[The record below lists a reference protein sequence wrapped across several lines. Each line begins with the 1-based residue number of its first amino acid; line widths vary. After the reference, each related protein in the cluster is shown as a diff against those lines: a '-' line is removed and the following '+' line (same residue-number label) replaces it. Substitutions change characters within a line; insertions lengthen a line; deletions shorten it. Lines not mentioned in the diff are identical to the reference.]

1 MLSSHSK
8 WVRTT
13 GLFGMLWLFPIEA
26 TPNEPRVVSE
36 YSKQEAKE
44 ATLELVAQSRR
55 ELRKI
60 SGFAKLFAKEKV
72 EKTCSDLP
80 PERYYDCFKEQLSVF
95 VKRNPV
101 SETGWIFLVSR
112 GVSLIHLTNK
122 PFQARTLASVDQAQL
137 QMQRE
142 GLRIQHLQLL
152 DLLLVGLENVNQIRK
167 SLSYSETSK
176 TKQIEWV
183 LRQEQILRFLDTS
196 TSRLDTLLQSLEQIA
211 GNHPQYLQARGR
223 YEAVKK
229 DLPTIEHKQTVDKIL
244 KQLEPLLPATH
255 ERQAMFR
262 AQNLINEWEISA
274 IVKGI
279 PVVAVMSAP
288 RKNL

>member
-1 MLSSHSK
+1 
-8 WVRTT
+8 
-13 GLFGMLWLFPIEA
+13 MLWLFPVTAI
-26 TPNEPRVVSE
+26 PNEPQVINE
-36 YSKQEAKE
+36 YSKQQAKE

-55 ELRKI
+55 ELRRI
-60 SGFAKLFAKEKV
+60 SGFAKLFSKEKV
-72 EKTCSDLP
+72 EKTCADLP
-80 PERYYDCFKEQLSVF
+80 PERYYDCFKEQLSFF

-112 GVSLIHLTNK
+112 GVSLIHLTNQ
-122 PFQARTLASVDQAQL
+122 PFQARTLASVDQTQL
-137 QMQRE
+137 QAQRE

-167 SLSYSETSK
+167 GLSYSESSK
-176 TKQIEWV
+176 AKQIEWV
-183 LRQEQILRFLDTS
+183 LRQEQILRFLETS
-196 TSRLDTLLQSLEQIA
+196 TSRLETLLQSLEQIA

-223 YEAVKK
+223 FQAVKK
-229 DLPTIEHKQTVDKIL
+229 DLPSLEHKETIDKRL
-244 KQLEPLLPATH
+244 KQLEPLLPATN

-279 PVVAVMSAP
+279 PVVSVMAVP
-288 RKNL
+288 KRDL